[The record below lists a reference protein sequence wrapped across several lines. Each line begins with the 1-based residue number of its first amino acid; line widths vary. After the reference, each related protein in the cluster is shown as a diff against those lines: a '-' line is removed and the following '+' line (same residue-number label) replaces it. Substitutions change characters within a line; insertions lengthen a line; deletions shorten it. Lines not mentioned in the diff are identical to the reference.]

1 MKLELL
7 KIYARNHLT
16 SVLYLMALLVTIVA
30 LRVYFYGVTEEN
42 ENYIALFFCATTV
55 IICFLKQQAVYKQI
69 LKQKIWRTR
78 PVIQVAFTKLG
89 FLIPLLLMAFWPL
102 HTAYLYDHLL
112 GYAFVACALALNV
125 SLGAVFLPL
134 FLWDVAIYLIF
145 SGLIVYINYDV
156 QETPYVGTSLFVCAF
171 FSIVIGFRI
180 NRSAFELVKKT
191 GQLNRAAKAAAKANK
206 AKSDF
211 LAVMSHEIRTPMN
224 GILGMVDILQE
235 TKLNAEQDNAVKT
248 ILGCSD
254 SLLNTLNDILDI
266 SKIEAGKFAIHN
278 TPYDLHKLIDRAG
291 RLVEKGLSNKGV
303 GLKTTI
309 SDDVPQFV
317 IGDEQR
323 IQQIVLNLLNNA
335 AKFTSHGHVGLY
347 VSHKDNDGVPTLLF
361 EIHDTGIGI
370 SAENQKK
377 LFKQFS
383 QTDSSISASYG
394 GTGLG
399 LFISHKL
406 VTLMEGRIGVDSQV
420 DQGSVFWFELP
431 CNLADRDQVEQDK
444 ASMIKQHDDLA
455 VQKILLADD
464 NELNRMIV
472 QKMLQNRGHTVNLAQ
487 NGEEAI
493 FMAQQQHYDIILM
506 DINMPFVDGIEATKG
521 IKKLSKSR
529 AAIPVIAL
537 TASTKQ
543 EIIQECLKVGMVD
556 YLLKPIEKEKLFDA
570 IYHFGKKS
578 DDLGAREAVQK
589 TDLAYTKARNEKFET
604 LVEEFGEEYAI
615 DLCRQ
620 FIDAIEEKLLEIDT
634 YISANDYDAI
644 YRVAH
649 DLSGMVGN
657 IGLEESLERARKLEM
672 ASSKKTGD
680 FPVLKK
686 ELSDCFCLEKQWLN
700 SYVEQKS

>member
-1 MKLELL
+1 MYGKLVSINGYLVYKIVVSNDDHDYKKLL
-7 KIYARNHLT
+7 VDAG
-16 SVLYLMALLVTIVA
+16 SGEVLYVTDSKKQDSNKKK
-30 LRVYFYGVTEEN
+30 RYN
-42 ENYIALFFCATTV
+42 ENKHDKKMKDYFKGMTPEQIA
-55 IICFLKQQAVYKQI
+55 
-69 LKQKIWRTR
+69 
-78 PVIQVAFTKLG
+78 
-89 FLIPLLLMAFWPL
+89 
-102 HTAYLYDHLL
+102 
-112 GYAFVACALALNV
+112 
-125 SLGAVFLPL
+125 
-134 FLWDVAIYLIF
+134 
-145 SGLIVYINYDV
+145 
-156 QETPYVGTSLFVCAF
+156 E
-171 FSIVIGFRI
+171 
-180 NRSAFELVKKT
+180 KK
-191 GQLNRAAKAAAKANK
+191 
-206 AKSDF
+206 
-211 LAVMSHEIRTPMN
+211 
-224 GILGMVDILQE
+224 
-235 TKLNAEQDNAVKT
+235 
-248 ILGCSD
+248 
-254 SLLNTLNDILDI
+254 
-266 SKIEAGKFAIHN
+266 
-278 TPYDLHKLIDRAG
+278 
-291 RLVEKGLSNKGV
+291 
-303 GLKTTI
+303 
-309 SDDVPQFV
+309 
-317 IGDEQR
+317 
-323 IQQIVLNLLNNA
+323 
-335 AKFTSHGHVGLY
+335 
-347 VSHKDNDGVPTLLF
+347 
-361 EIHDTGIGI
+361 
-370 SAENQKK
+370 
-377 LFKQFS
+377 KQFKEMGEAWKS
-383 QTDSSISASYG
+383 LSI
-394 GTGLG
+394 
-399 LFISHKL
+399 
-406 VTLMEGRIGVDSQV
+406 
-420 DQGSVFWFELP
+420 
-431 CNLADRDQVEQDK
+431 QDK